1 MDSMHSSVCCRTV
14 GEGNHFFISQSG
26 RHLDLIWRT
35 QTGNTCDMQLIK
47 KILSNTQETQPLIN
61 HIDYALGRN
70 EIHY

>member
-1 MDSMHSSVCCRTV
+1 
-14 GEGNHFFISQSG
+14 
-26 RHLDLIWRT
+26 
-35 QTGNTCDMQLIK
+35 MQLIK